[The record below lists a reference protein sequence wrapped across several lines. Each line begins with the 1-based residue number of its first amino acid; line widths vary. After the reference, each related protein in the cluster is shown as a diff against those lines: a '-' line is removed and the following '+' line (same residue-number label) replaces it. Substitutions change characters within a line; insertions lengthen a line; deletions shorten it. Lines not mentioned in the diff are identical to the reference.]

1 MSLWFCCTNF
11 IQRLVMLWL
20 FLGTLFFFVLMGIP
34 VVFSLGLANL
44 AIMLAM
50 DMPFLV
56 LAQKMISGMNS
67 FPLLAIPFFMFVGE
81 VMNRGGI
88 AKRLVEFAD
97 ALVGHITG
105 GLGHVNILASMF
117 FGGISGSAIADTAAI
132 GGLLIPSMRK
142 QNFPSSYSGAITA
155 ASAVIGIIIP
165 PSIPFILY
173 GIITNTSIA
182 RLFLG
187 GIVPGILVGL
197 SLMLTTYFTTRRHGY
212 GRLNNGKS
220 NKFTPGRVWK
230 TFKRA
235 WLALTIPGIVVGG
248 ILGGIFTA
256 TEAGVVAAFSALF
269 LGLFVYREISLRDL
283 PAIFYNTARI
293 TAVVLFLCGMAMV
306 TAWLLTRA
314 RIPFELANLLTSFT
328 DSPILVLLMT
338 NLLLFLVGI
347 VMDLTPAMLILAP
360 ILMPAM
366 LKFGIDPV
374 YFGVIMSMNLGIGL
388 ITPPV
393 GTVLYVACGV
403 AEVSLEE
410 LVRAILPFVF
420 TLLLVLGLLILFP
433 QIVMFIPNLYN

>member
-1 MSLWFCCTNF
+1 
-11 IQRLVMLWL
+11 MLWL
-20 FLGTLFFFVLMGIP
+20 FLGTLFFFVTLGIP

-44 AIMLAM
+44 AIMTAM

-56 LAQKMISGMNS
+56 MPQKMISGMNS

-88 AKRLVEFAD
+88 AKRLVDFAD

-132 GGLLIPSMRK
+132 GGLLIPPMRK
-142 QNFPSSYSGAITA
+142 QNFPAAYSGAITA

-173 GIITNTSIA
+173 GIITGTSIA
-182 RLFLG
+182 KLFLG

-197 SLMLTTYFTTRRHGY
+197 SLMVTTYFTTRKHGY
-212 GRLNNGKS
+212 GRLSSTGS
-220 NKFTPGRVWK
+220 NRFVPGRVWQ

-235 WLALTIPGIVVGG
+235 WLALSIPIIVVGG

-256 TEAGVVAAFSALF
+256 TEAGVVAAFAALF
-269 LGLFVYREISLRDL
+269 LGLFVFREITFRDL
-283 PAIFYNTARI
+283 PDILYNTARI

-328 DSPILVLLMT
+328 DSPLLVLLMT
-338 NLLLFLVGI
+338 NVLLFLVGV

-366 LKFGIDPV
+366 QKFGIDPV

-403 AEVSLEE
+403 AEVKLEE
-410 LVRAILPFVF
+410 LVGAILPFVF
-420 TLLLVLGLLILFP
+420 TLLAVLGLLIAFP